1 VAIKVQSMKLILQKN
16 IPALSGK
23 SREERAEIIVP
34 LAKTDS
40 KLKSYRNLFVGIF
53 IFTPAFITA
62 FYGSQGTFITTIFA
76 SALVV
81 IITSAFLQLFYF
93 NPRLKEILEDK
104 SV

>member
-1 VAIKVQSMKLILQKN
+1 MKLILQKN

-23 SREERAEIIVP
+23 SREERAEIICP

-40 KLKSYRNLFVGIF
+40 KLKFYRKIFVGIF
-53 IFTPAFITA
+53 IMTPASVTA
-62 FYGSQGTFITTIFA
+62 FYGGLGRLSATAGMITCI
-76 SALVV
+76 LIV
-81 IITSAFLQLFYF
+81 IITSAFFQLFYF